1 MLSDLNALRTAHII
15 LASGSPRR
23 VDIFNNVLQL
33 QARVEPSRFEENLD
47 KSLYT
52 PVEYVKETARQKALE
67 VFRRLIAEGEAPPKL
82 VVGAD
87 TVVVSGEHILEKPKS
102 DDHARAMLIGLSG
115 TSHQVCTGVA
125 LLYGCGEGNSPNEH
139 VFAETT
145 EVEFAPLDP
154 ALIDAYIATGEPMD
168 KAGSYGIQGL
178 GGVFVKGIR
187 GCYQNVVGF
196 PLHRFCAEVDAARLG
211 IQAS

>member
-1 MLSDLNALRTAHII
+1 M
-15 LASGSPRR
+15 
-23 VDIFNNVLQL
+23 NVFTDPTSSHLPL
-33 QARVEPSRFEENLD
+33 PMVQARVEPSRFEENLD

-115 TSHQVCTGVA
+115 TSHQVHHRVGPISMLDAPVHCLYDQFRTLTMSNDTQVCTGVA

-145 EVEFAPLDP
+145 EVR
-154 ALIDAYIATGEPMD
+154 IAT
-168 KAGSYGIQGL
+168 
-178 GGVFVKGIR
+178 
-187 GCYQNVVGF
+187 
-196 PLHRFCAEVDAARLG
+196 HREFERTPRFDQVRAT
-211 IQAS
+211 S

>member
-1 MLSDLNALRTAHII
+1 M
-15 LASGSPRR
+15 SPRS
-23 VDIFNNVLQL
+23 NQLAMSPGSSLQ
-33 QARVEPSRFEENLD
+33 
-47 KSLYT
+47 
-52 PVEYVKETARQKALE
+52 
-67 VFRRLIAEGEAPPKL
+67 
-82 VVGAD
+82 
-87 TVVVSGEHILEKPKS
+87 
-102 DDHARAMLIGLSG
+102 
-115 TSHQVCTGVA
+115 
-125 LLYGCGEGNSPNEH
+125 
-139 VFAETT
+139 
-145 EVEFAPLDP
+145 VEFAPLDP